1 MIDKKMAAVCV
12 VMLKTL
18 LILLVFCCILY
29 VHQPRWF
36 IPHDWNFHFDLY
48 DINVMNIIVKESFL
62 SSILNVHTQTK
73 KVLTTKLSRFSY
85 LFMLLLV
92 GGGIEICPGPQNM
105 FSDFCNSR
113 GFKIVLQNVRGILS
127 NHHLLESF
135 ANKTQSK
142 TDAIWVS
149 ETHIKNG
156 DICDNSSLYSLPGYV
171 FLQQNRNVCSSGSV
185 GIFLKV
191 EIKFKCRYDLDLQMD
206 QSVW

>member
-1 MIDKKMAAVCV
+1 
-12 VMLKTL
+12 
-18 LILLVFCCILY
+18 
-29 VHQPRWF
+29 
-36 IPHDWNFHFDLY
+36 
-48 DINVMNIIVKESFL
+48 MNIIVKGSFL

-73 KVLTTKLSRFSY
+73 KVLTTKLSRFRY

-142 TDAIWVS
+142 TDAI
-149 ETHIKNG
+149 
-156 DICDNSSLYSLPGYV
+156 
-171 FLQQNRNVCSSGSV
+171 
-185 GIFLKV
+185 
-191 EIKFKCRYDLDLQMD
+191 
-206 QSVW
+206 